1 MKAKRLSVLLF
12 AIGACCI
19 TLSAQVDKKD
29 GNKGQRKWLGMMN
42 VISPEVKGDS
52 VTFRIL
58 APHAQAVTVNG
69 SWMGFMQQTAMQRND
84 KGIWSVTVVK
94 PYPDIHTYTFNID
107 GLTIPDPCNFLQMRD
122 VRVFK
127 SVLYVRGEKVQAYD
141 STAKYHGK
149 LTKAWYNSTAYGI
162 QRRISIY
169 TPYGYE
175 ESKEE
180 YPVLY
185 LQHGGGGD
193 EDAWPTQGRACEIMD
208 YMIEN
213 NLCKPMIVVMPN
225 SMPVIPAS
233 SEVTLPDKWIEDMST
248 KDFMEG
254 LCYVKSI
261 YTDIIPY
268 IETNYR
274 VKKDKSARAIAGLSM
289 GGIYTLNV
297 TQQKPELFDYI
308 GILSMGTTPDK
319 NAIEQLTPV
328 KNAGYKLYWVG
339 CGKTDIAYQNALRL
353 MDGLQ
358 RMKMPYI
365 YYSEVGGHSWD
376 TWRKCLLEFAP
387 KLFK

>member
-1 MKAKRLSVLLF
+1 MRTMRLSILLLAILACCTALF
-12 AIGACCI
+12 AQ
-19 TLSAQVDKKD
+19 TDKKD
-29 GNKGQRKWLGMMN
+29 DNKGKRKWFGMMS
-42 VISPEVKGDS
+42 VVSPEVKGDS
-52 VTFRIL
+52 VTFRVL
-58 APHAQAVTVNG
+58 APNAQKVTMNG
-69 SWMGFMQQTAMQRND
+69 SWMGFMQQEAMVKES
-84 KGIWSVTVVK
+84 KGIWSVTVDK

-107 GLTIPDPCNFLQMRD
+107 GLTIPDPNNFLQMRD
-122 VRVFK
+122 VRAFK
-127 SVLYVRGEKVQAYD
+127 SVLYVRGGKSDAYD
-141 STAKYHGK
+141 CTAKHHGK
-149 LTKAWYNSTAYGI
+149 LIKAWYNSTAYGI

-169 TPYGYE
+169 TPYGYDE
-175 ESKEE
+175 GKEE

-225 SMPVIPAS
+225 SMPIIPAS
-233 SEVTLPDKWIEDMST
+233 SEVVLPDKWIEDMSS

-268 IETNYR
+268 VESNYR
-274 VKKDKSARAIAGLSM
+274 VKKEKSARAIAGLSM

-308 GILSMGTTPDK
+308 GVLSMGTTPDK
-319 NAIEQLTPV
+319 KAIEQLTPV
-328 KNAGYKLYWVG
+328 KDAGYKLYWVG
-339 CGKTDIAYQNALRL
+339 CGKTDMAYSNAVRL
-353 MDGLQ
+353 MEGLDQ
-358 RMKMPYI
+358 MKMPYT
-365 YYSEVGGHSWD
+365 YYGEVGGHSWD
-376 TWRKCLLEFAP
+376 SWRKCLLEFAP